1 MSKHKNVRGTPRESS
16 VRWDLVRDN
25 DRYEACEIRIDES
38 EAISFACFAG
48 DVRGLAQ

>member
-1 MSKHKNVRGTPRESS
+1 MRKFKQVRGTPRESS

-25 DRYEACEIRIDES
+25 DRYEAFEIRIDET
-38 EAISFACFAG
+38 EAMSFACFAG

>member
-1 MSKHKNVRGTPRESS
+1 MSKHRNVRGTPRESS

-25 DRYEACEIRIDES
+25 DSYDAREIRIDES
-38 EAISFACFAG
+38 EALSFASFAG